1 MSIEEIFDNPDTI
14 SSWLIAEI
22 AKKLD
27 LKINEIDVGEDLI
40 NYGLNSMEAIS
51 ISAELEKMLGIQLS
65 PTLVWDYPNIEQLS
79 QQLFEEIKAKKLKNL
94 LSNFEK
100 ISETEKANLL
110 SSLISEIDS
119 LADSSLKT

>member
-1 MSIEEIFDNPDTI
+1 MSIEEIFDNPHTI
-14 SSWLIAEI
+14 SSWLIAEV

-27 LKINEIDVGEDLI
+27 LKINEIDVREDLI

-119 LADSSLKT
+119 LADSSLKN